1 MGQGWAS
8 FVGLGVDVAFFCFYM
23 GCFRHKDVPLQRFKK
38 IYYKKSYILMK
49 RTVTGLLLAMA
60 VAGTAQSETI
70 ERLKFGDMDEWVT
83 RIVKESSILGGHTK
97 NVYEIGPTSTDAT
110 GKPYYSRGGSPWATS
125 NVLAKVVGITKTSNA
140 VFPDK
145 REGHG
150 QCAKLTTMLEHC
162 KAIGLINIDVLV
174 AGSIFLGR
182 MIEPIKSTKNPY
194 SNMEMGISFNRRP
207 KALQFDYKIEVP
219 KTGNRMYS
227 SGFGKKK
234 TLPGTDKAEVFILL
248 QRRWED
254 SDGNLYAKR
263 VGTGREL
270 YPSSSAGWVEG
281 HRIPVLYGDITSLP
295 SYKPFMGLISGEK
308 SYYGRNSKGKMVP
321 VKEVG
326 WDDADATPTHM
337 LVMLSAG
344 SGEAYIGTIGLTLW
358 VDNVSLV
365 FD

>member
-1 MGQGWAS
+1 M
-8 FVGLGVDVAFFCFYM
+8 
-23 GCFRHKDVPLQRFKK
+23 
-38 IYYKKSYILMK
+38 
-49 RTVTGLLLAMA
+49 
-60 VAGTAQSETI
+60 
-70 ERLKFGDMDEWVT
+70 
-83 RIVKESSILGGHTK
+83 
-97 NVYEIGPTSTDAT
+97 YEIGPTSTDAT

-234 TLPGTDKAEVFILL
+234 TLPGTDKAEVFILCSGGGRTVTATCMPSVSAL
-248 QRRWED
+248 AVSFIRRHRR
-254 SDGNLYAKR
+254 G
-263 VGTGREL
+263 
-270 YPSSSAGWVEG
+270 GW
-281 HRIPVLYGDITSLP
+281 
-295 SYKPFMGLISGEK
+295 K
-308 SYYGRNSKGKMVP
+308 
-321 VKEVG
+321 
-326 WDDADATPTHM
+326 ATAFLCCT
-337 LVMLSAG
+337 
-344 SGEAYIGTIGLTLW
+344 EI
-358 VDNVSLV
+358 
-365 FD
+365 

>member
-162 KAIGLINIDVLV
+162 KAIGLINIDELV
-174 AGSIFLGR
+174 AG
-182 MIEPIKSTKNPY
+182 
-194 SNMEMGISFNRRP
+194 
-207 KALQFDYKIEVP
+207 
-219 KTGNRMYS
+219 
-227 SGFGKKK
+227 
-234 TLPGTDKAEVFILL
+234 
-248 QRRWED
+248 
-254 SDGNLYAKR
+254 
-263 VGTGREL
+263 
-270 YPSSSAGWVEG
+270 
-281 HRIPVLYGDITSLP
+281 
-295 SYKPFMGLISGEK
+295 
-308 SYYGRNSKGKMVP
+308 
-321 VKEVG
+321 
-326 WDDADATPTHM
+326 
-337 LVMLSAG
+337 
-344 SGEAYIGTIGLTLW
+344 
-358 VDNVSLV
+358 
-365 FD
+365 

>member
-1 MGQGWAS
+1 
-8 FVGLGVDVAFFCFYM
+8 
-23 GCFRHKDVPLQRFKK
+23 
-38 IYYKKSYILMK
+38 MK

-219 KTGNRMYS
+219 KRAT
-227 SGFGKKK
+227 
-234 TLPGTDKAEVFILL
+234 AC
-248 QRRWED
+248 
-254 SDGNLYAKR
+254 
-263 VGTGREL
+263 
-270 YPSSSAGWVEG
+270 
-281 HRIPVLYGDITSLP
+281 IPVVSERKRRFRARTRRRCSSFCSGGGRTVTATCMP
-295 SYKPFMGLISGEK
+295 SVSALAVSFIRRHRRG
-308 SYYGRNSKGKMVP
+308 
-321 VKEVG
+321 G
-326 WDDADATPTHM
+326 WKATAFLCCT
-337 LVMLSAG
+337 
-344 SGEAYIGTIGLTLW
+344 EI
-358 VDNVSLV
+358 
-365 FD
+365 